1 MEQTRTDKVDP
12 RDLNLT
18 EKLVGV
24 NRVAKVV
31 KRGRRFSFSALV
43 VVGDGEGY
51 VGAGLGKARE
61 VPAAIRKGGAIA
73 RRELI
78 RVPMIGGT
86 VPYKVVSRF
95 GGAQVMLKPAAPGT
109 GVIAGGGVRAV
120 VEAAGIKDIVTKS
133 QGSSNPIN
141 VVRATMLALSQMKD
155 PTGGTAR
162 KRSRAT
168 SEAKSDA

>member
-1 MEQTRTDKVDP
+1 MEQIGTQKIDP

-73 RRELI
+73 RRNLI
-78 RVPMIGGT
+78 RVPMVGST
-86 VPYKVVSRF
+86 VPYKVVTNF
-95 GGAQVMLKPAAPGT
+95 GAARVMLKPARPGT
-109 GVIAGGGVRAV
+109 GIIAGGGVRAV

-133 QGSSNPIN
+133 MGSSNTIN
-141 VVRATMLALSQMKD
+141 VVRATMLALSQLRD
-155 PTGGTAR
+155 TSEEPAR
-162 KRSRAT
+162 KGPKT
-168 SEAKSDA
+168 TDGGKSGV